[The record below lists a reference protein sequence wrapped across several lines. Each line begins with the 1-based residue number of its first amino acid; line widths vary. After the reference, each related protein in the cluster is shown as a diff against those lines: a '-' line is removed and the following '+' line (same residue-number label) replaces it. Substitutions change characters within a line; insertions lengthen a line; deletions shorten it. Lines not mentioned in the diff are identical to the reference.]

1 MNCSIHR
8 CNWLKFSQITKTKN
22 KFHFTSIKVIE
33 RLGLDLPDVPVRV
46 ISALLAFHVGII
58 PIYCIVQLFRDRED
72 LAKEAAVAG
81 GVFLTGMV
89 GVALIIQ
96 NI

>member
-1 MNCSIHR
+1 MARFLI
-8 CNWLKFSQITKTKN
+8 K